1 MSRISDIT
9 KFTLQDYPGKPA
21 CIFWFAG
28 CNMRCKYCH
37 NVEFF
42 DQKDGF
48 LDNGYL
54 EKFLKSRIG
63 LLDGVVLSGG
73 ECTLDPEIKSIVEMI
88 KNLGFLVKIDT
99 NGLNYE
105 IIRDLV
111 ENNLIDFV
119 ALDFKAKKDKFSS
132 INQIDETR
140 YDDFEKSLLYLIDKN
155 IKNQVDLEIRT
166 TIHTT
171 LLQED
176 DINAIIYLLDNLGY
190 KEKYFI
196 QNFKNDNKATLVD
209 IGDQEYLLNKD
220 KIITPKNF
228 TVGYRNFLW

>member
-1 MSRISDIT
+1 MSKISDIT

-42 DQKDGF
+42 EQKEGF
-48 LDNGYL
+48 LNDEYI

-73 ECTLDPEIKSIVEMI
+73 ECTLDPEIKNILRKI
-88 KNLGFLVKIDT
+88 KNFGFLAKIDT

-105 IIRDLV
+105 IIKDLV
-111 ENNLIDFV
+111 ESNLIDFI
-119 ALDFKAKKDKFSS
+119 ALDFKAMKNKFSS
-132 INQIDETR
+132 INQIDNNK
-140 YDDFEKSLLYLIDKN
+140 YNDFETTLKYLINKN
-155 IKNQVDLEIRT
+155 LENKIDLEIRT
-166 TIHTT
+166 TIHTS

-176 DINAIIYLLDNLGY
+176 DINSIILFLDSLKY

-196 QNFKNDNKATLVD
+196 QNFKNDNKTTLID
-209 IGDQEYLLNKD
+209 IGEQKYILDKS
-220 KIITPKNF
+220 KIIVPKNF
-228 TVGYRNFLW
+228 AVQYRNFA